1 MAFEVTDAINRDT
14 KLWHMLKALP
24 KIELHRHLEGA
35 IRIETLVDVAIKYD
49 IPLPSYEPD
58 FLRPYVQITRDDEA
72 SSRQFLTKFS
82 FLRQLFVSEEVIRR
96 IARECVEDAAADNI
110 RYMELRFT
118 PYAQAKLMGF
128 AIHDVV
134 DWISDA
140 VHRAAEEHQ
149 IKVRLIIAM
158 NRHESV
164 DVGAEMLEAGL
175 QFRDRGIV
183 GADLCGN
190 EVGYPANPFFDVFED
205 ARAAG
210 LGITIHGGEWAGHE
224 NVRYAI
230 ETMNADRIGHGVRA
244 VEDSQT
250 LQLSID
256 SHVYFEVCPT
266 SNLQTGVTPSL
277 DQHPLIDLHFL
288 KANVTINTDDPS
300 IHNITLTDEYALMVQ
315 GLNLPLSYLKTCVL
329 NSAHCAF
336 LPEIEKSELLEEI
349 EPELQKLDPLVPET
363 EP

>member
-1 MAFEVTDAINRDT
+1 VAFEVTDAIDRDT
-14 KLWHMLKALP
+14 KLWRMLKALP

-35 IRIETLVDVAIKYD
+35 IRIETLVDVAIQYD
-49 IPLPSYEPD
+49 IPLPSYDPE
-58 FLRPYVQITRDDEA
+58 FLRPYVQVTRDDEA

-96 IARECVEDAAADNI
+96 IAQECVEDAAADNI

-128 AIHDVV
+128 AIDDVV
-134 DWISDA
+134 NWISEA
-140 VHRAAEEHQ
+140 TVEAARQHD
-149 IKVRLIIAM
+149 IKVNLIIAM

-164 DVGAEMLEAGL
+164 EIGAEMLSAGL
-175 QFRDRGIV
+175 KFRERGIV

-190 EVGYPANPFFDVFED
+190 EVGFPAEPFVPIFEE

-224 NVRYAI
+224 NVRHAI
-230 ETMNADRIGHGVRA
+230 EHIQTERVGHGVRA
-244 VEDSQT
+244 VEDSET

-256 SHVYFEVCPT
+256 SNVYFEVCPT
-266 SNLQTGVTPSL
+266 SNLQTGVTRTL
-277 DQHPLIDLHFL
+277 EQHPLIDLHFL

-300 IHNITLTDEYALMVQ
+300 IHNITLTDEYALLAQ
-315 GLNLPLSYLKTCVL
+315 GLHLPLAYLKTCVL
-329 NSAHCAF
+329 NAVHCAF
-336 LPEIEKSELLEEI
+336 LPRDEKTLLLEEI

-363 EP
+363 KL

>member
-1 MAFEVTDAINRDT
+1 MAFEVTDAIDRDT

-49 IPLPSYEPD
+49 IPLPSYDPD

-72 SSRQFLTKFS
+72 SSRQFLTKFG

-96 IARECVEDAAADNI
+96 VARESVEDAAADNI

-134 DWISDA
+134 DWISEA
-140 VHRAAEEHQ
+140 VAEAAAQ
-149 IKVRLIIAM
+149 NDIKVRLIIAM

-164 DVGAEMLEAGL
+164 EVGEEMLLAGL
-175 QFRDRGIV
+175 RFQERGIV

-190 EVGYPANPFFDVFED
+190 EVGFPAAPFVHIFED
-205 ARAAG
+205 ARRAG
-210 LGITIHGGEWAGHE
+210 LGVTIHGGEWAGHE

-230 ETMNADRIGHGVRA
+230 EHMHTDRVGHGVRV
-244 VEDSQT
+244 VEDSET

-256 SHVYFEVCPT
+256 SDVFFEVCPT
-266 SNLQTGVTPSL
+266 SNLQTGVTARL
-277 DQHPLIDLHFL
+277 EQHPLIDLHFL

-300 IHNITLTDEYALMVQ
+300 IHNITLTDEYALLVQ
-315 GLNLPLSYLKTCVL
+315 GLHLPLSYLKTCVL
-329 NSAHCAF
+329 NGVRCAF
-336 LPEIEKSELLEEI
+336 LPETEKADLRQEI